1 MDASTIRT
9 LRQSLDL
16 TQREFARLLHLSGP
30 SHIAHLEAGRKA
42 PVGPLLA
49 LLQLLARRPE
59 LREIL
64 EENAEKTTP

>member
-1 MDASTIRT
+1 MNAEAIRT
-9 LRQSLDL
+9 LRQSMGL
-16 TQREFARLLHLSGP
+16 TQRDFARLLHLSGP
-30 SHIAHLEAGRKA
+30 THIAHLEAGRKA

-64 EENAEKTTP
+64 EENAAKPVL

>member
-1 MDASTIRT
+1 MNANAIRN
-9 LRQSLDL
+9 LRLSLNL
-16 TQREFARLLHLSGP
+16 TQSDFARLLCLSGP

-64 EENAEKTTP
+64 EENATST